1 MVLWGGGAV
10 ALLRQLR
17 VQCFEEWCWHGRAE
31 KLRGTVQCQGRGEG
45 GVWLCWTLSCQTH
58 PLRGVCWWRL
68 PRRYR
73 EVPWLSLL
81 VPGSAETVTLCV
93 MHCLMSNLEQDR
105 WLRWIICQLQHPMRA
120 AGKSSASWRDRTGQ
134 RAGWACQPSSVPQ
147 RCCLLGRT
155 MQRSLSA
162 RVGPELSSS
171 SVWFART
178 RVDLCVHPLAAGS
191 TYVLCCYG
199 LREQSWPP

>member
-1 MVLWGGGAV
+1 MLAWEGRETERDCAMSGKGRGWCL
-10 ALLRQLR
+10 ALLDPQLPNTS
-17 VQCFEEWCWHGRAE
+17 F
-31 KLRGTVQCQGRGEG
+31 GRGLLMEVTQEVQRSPMIVPVG
-45 GVWLCWTLSCQTH
+45 PRQCRNSDPMCDALFD
-58 PLRGVCWWRL
+58 VCN
-68 PRRYR
+68 
-73 EVPWLSLL
+73 S
-81 VPGSAETVTLCV
+81 
-93 MHCLMSNLEQDR
+93 EQDR

-171 SVWFART
+171 SV
-178 RVDLCVHPLAAGS
+178 
-191 TYVLCCYG
+191 
-199 LREQSWPP
+199 

>member
-17 VQCFEEWCWHGRAE
+17 VRCFEEWCWHGRAE

-58 PLRGVCWWRL
+58 PLGGVCWWRL

-73 EVPWLSLL
+73 EVPWFSLL

-93 MHCLMSNLEQDR
+93 MHCLMSVIWSRTGGWDGSSVSSSIQWE
-105 WLRWIICQLQHPMRA
+105 LQGSPQPV
-120 AGKSSASWRDRTGQ
+120 GRTGQ
-134 RAGWACQPSSVPQ
+134 GSERGGPASPAVCHSAAAFWGRQCRDHSLPGWDPSCHRPVS
-147 RCCLLGRT
+147 
-155 MQRSLSA
+155 
-162 RVGPELSSS
+162 
-171 SVWFART
+171 
-178 RVDLCVHPLAAGS
+178 DLHRHMW
-191 TYVLCCYG
+191 TYVCTH
-199 LREQSWPP
+199 